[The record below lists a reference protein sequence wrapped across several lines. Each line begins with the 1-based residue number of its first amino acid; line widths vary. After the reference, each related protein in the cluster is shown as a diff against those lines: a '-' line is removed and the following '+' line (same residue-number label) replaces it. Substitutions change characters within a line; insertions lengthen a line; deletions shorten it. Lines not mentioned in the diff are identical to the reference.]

1 MALDKLT
8 DTLIRKAAPGD
19 KSRKLF
25 DGGGLYL
32 EITPTGSK
40 WFRFKYRYGGKER
53 LLSMGTYPETT
64 LKEARLRHEI
74 ARKQLA
80 DGQDPSEVRKG
91 QKAALRESVQAKDRQ
106 AKGIAA
112 VGSFEAVA
120 REWVD
125 RIHKAKV
132 SVGHAAR
139 TLIRFEQDVFP
150 YIGAKPIHEVTAPV
164 LLSVLRRVEARGAI
178 ETAHRV
184 KDSCGQVFRYGIA
197 SGLCERDWAADLRDA
212 LQPVNSKRMAA
223 IIDPVKAGELL
234 RAIHGYTGFA
244 VTRAALRLAPLV
256 FQRPGNLREMEW
268 AELDLDGGMWTI
280 PAAKMKRTRDDK
292 LNGRPHEVPLST
304 QAVEILRELHALTG
318 HARCVFPSIRGGD
331 RPMSNMTLN
340 AALQRLG
347 YDTKSDHTAH
357 GFRAMA
363 RTMLA
368 ERLGQPEAVIEAQ
381 LAHAVKDALGDA
393 YNRAKY
399 LDQRRVLM
407 QTWADYLDTLRVGA
421 KVVPIK
427 TA

>member
-1 MALDKLT
+1 
-8 DTLIRKAAPGD
+8 
-19 KSRKLF
+19 
-25 DGGGLYL
+25 
-32 EITPTGSK
+32 
-40 WFRFKYRYGGKER
+40 
-53 LLSMGTYPETT
+53 MGTYPETS
-64 LKEARLRHEI
+64 LKEARQRRDA

-80 DGQDPSEVRKG
+80 EGQDPSEVRKVH
-91 QKAALRESVQAKDRQ
+91 KAALVESVQAKDRQ

-112 VGSFEAVA
+112 AGSFEAVA

-132 SVGHAAR
+132 SPGHATR
-139 TLIRFEQDVFP
+139 TLTRFEQDVFP
-150 YIGAKPIHEVTAPV
+150 YIGAKQIQEVTAPV

-223 IIDPVKAGELL
+223 IIEPTKVGELL

-244 VTRAALRLAPLV
+244 VTRAALQLAPLV

-268 AELDLDGGMWTI
+268 SEVDLDGAMWVI

-304 QAVEILRELHALTG
+304 QAVDILRELHPLTG
-318 HARCVFPSIRGGD
+318 HGRCVFPSIRGGD

-399 LDQRRVLM
+399 LDQRRILM
-407 QTWADYLDTLRVGA
+407 QTWADYLDRLRLGA
-421 KVVPIK
+421 ELPNPTPI
-427 TA
+427 